1 MSVASG
7 RMSSTIETVS
17 VPTGPSKQMFE
28 CVAHRMRESPDQDLN
43 ICSIEGMF
51 GTQLRIRSPGRD
63 RIRAVQRLESEERQ
77 MSTMVMNPT
86 VVALPR
92 LRLTPRGRAVFG
104 TLAAIP
110 LVLLALALG
119 VGAPSADAH
128 ATPRKPKVFNYEY
141 KNK

>member
-1 MSVASG
+1 
-7 RMSSTIETVS
+7 
-17 VPTGPSKQMFE
+17 
-28 CVAHRMRESPDQDLN
+28 
-43 ICSIEGMF
+43 
-51 GTQLRIRSPGRD
+51 
-63 RIRAVQRLESEERQ
+63 

-119 VGAPSADAH
+119 VGAPSADAG
-128 ATPRKPKVFNYEY
+128 AAASLDTFSYVSSRSPRGSRSGRSPRRSPPRPTRARSSPTSWR
-141 KNK
+141 